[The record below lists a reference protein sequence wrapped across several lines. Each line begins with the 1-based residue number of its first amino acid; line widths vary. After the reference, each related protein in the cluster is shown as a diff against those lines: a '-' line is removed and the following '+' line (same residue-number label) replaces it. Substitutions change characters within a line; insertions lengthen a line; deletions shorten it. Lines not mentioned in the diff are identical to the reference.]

1 MSQPTTTILTAGRR
15 RKRSQ
20 LGNGDSRSPSPEHYI
35 DLTVDTPVSTRQRK
49 QSSTNKSDSAGNV
62 TANLNDT
69 IVIDDNDSPVS
80 RPSRPA
86 RQRKLT
92 GLRCT
97 VINNDTNMSTSSAGA
112 SVSAATA
119 AAGTTSPSEVIGLK
133 DHDMKD
139 QTEEKSK
146 IQRNDLHNESVT
158 VLSCPICF
166 EELMN
171 SSLKPMSTKCGHI
184 FCENCIQ
191 SSLSARK
198 KCPVCMAPATL
209 KSCIRLHL

>member
-1 MSQPTTTILTAGRR
+1 MP
-15 RKRSQ
+15 
-20 LGNGDSRSPSPEHYI
+20 
-35 DLTVDTPVSTRQRK
+35 
-49 QSSTNKSDSAGNV
+49 
-62 TANLNDT
+62 
-69 IVIDDNDSPVS
+69 
-80 RPSRPA
+80 
-86 RQRKLT
+86 
-92 GLRCT
+92 
-97 VINNDTNMSTSSAGA
+97 TSSAGA
-112 SVSAATA
+112 SVSAAGVA
-119 AAGTTSPSEVIGLK
+119 TTTTLSEVI
-133 DHDMKD
+133 DMKD
-139 QTEEKSK
+139 QTKEKNK
-146 IQRNDLHNESVT
+146 IQTNDLHNESTT